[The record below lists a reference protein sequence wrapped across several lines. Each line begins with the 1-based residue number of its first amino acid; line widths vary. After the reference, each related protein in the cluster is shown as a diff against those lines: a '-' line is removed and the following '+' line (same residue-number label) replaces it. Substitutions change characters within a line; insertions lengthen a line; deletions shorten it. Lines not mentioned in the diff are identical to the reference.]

1 VSAEKKR
8 AKNRVCG
15 NGVPQCMRRRFMGAQ
30 LHSDERCDDERRRDH
45 PHHTM

>member
-1 VSAEKKR
+1 
-8 AKNRVCG
+8 
-15 NGVPQCMRRRFMGAQ
+15 MRHLFIAAQ